1 MIHRQ
6 IFTKLCPWVGMRS
19 TTRAF
24 HTYRQKPSSRG
35 SYVQDANAQRLAG
48 NTDKNVTTHMTTE
61 TPHLAWI
68 GVAGAAASLS
78 ICIFWSEIDET
89 RREDIEEMIR
99 MRPEN

>member
-48 NTDKNVTTHMTTE
+48 NTDKNVTTRMTTE

-68 GVAGAAASLS
+68 GVAGAAASLA
-78 ICIFWSEIDET
+78 ICIFWSDIDET
-89 RREDIEEMIR
+89 RREKIEQR
-99 MRPEN
+99 MRIRPEN